1 MGECKMNE
9 TKQLTRSQAIVIVEK
24 IYQKYGNVLEPA
36 VDLGMDEAYETFN
49 EISLIHNVS
58 EEIVENTRLLV
69 DDEAERTFLQAFTEN
84 TDDLREGRE
93 SEEDFNNRLFMINAH
108 FAEELS
114 LQEKNQ
120 ISVDLC
126 NIETHIRSKV
136 EKFEK
141 IGIVFHILKQDFIL
155 DGINELWGYNVREI
169 CEDYMTDPFK
179 EPQDLTRDLTR
190 FYKFRNRIED

>member
-1 MGECKMNE
+1 MNE

-24 IYQKYGNVLEPA
+24 IYQKYGDALEPA

-69 DDEAERTFLQAFTEN
+69 GDEAESTFLEAFTEN

-141 IGIVFHILKQDFIL
+141 IGVIFNILKQDFIL

-169 CEDYMTDPFK
+169 CENYMTDPFK

-190 FYKFRNRIED
+190 LYKLHNGIED

>member
-1 MGECKMNE
+1 MNE